1 MRKYFQIA
9 LTFLAGTGVALAQVS
24 IIPGDRFRSWTA
36 EDAAME
42 QFETYHVVTEA
53 DDEAGID
60 SLILDALLG
69 LGLEATI
76 GSAEEMPAET
86 QVKVTYESW
95 YQEKS
100 RVQGVTDLVIYIRD
114 PSTDVLIA
122 VAEMEKVH
130 ELPGPETIASA
141 VSYLVGRPIEIAELP
156 LPTAEL
162 TKAYKV
168 RSTDPEGSIPDFS
181 AKGEVS
187 VINAQPPLRW
197 PLIYPMRMI
206 AKKEYVDHQ
215 QLLDVA
221 IEALDEHLE
230 EAGATVLDEG
240 GEKTITLEVNDLANI
255 EIMQTYIN
263 FTVRTGDGYVK
274 GLQAY
279 GEHWNYR
286 KSVDAAVADIAVQ
299 VLSDP
304 HIIAYLEQ

>member
-1 MRKYFQIA
+1 
-9 LTFLAGTGVALAQVS
+9 
-24 IIPGDRFRSWTA
+24 
-36 EDAAME
+36 
-42 QFETYHVVTEA
+42 
-53 DDEAGID
+53 
-60 SLILDALLG
+60 
-69 LGLEATI
+69 
-76 GSAEEMPAET
+76 
-86 QVKVTYESW
+86 
-95 YQEKS
+95 
-100 RVQGVTDLVIYIRD
+100 
-114 PSTDVLIA
+114 
-122 VAEMEKVH
+122 
-130 ELPGPETIASA
+130 
-141 VSYLVGRPIEIAELP
+141 
-156 LPTAEL
+156 
-162 TKAYKV
+162 
-168 RSTDPEGSIPDFS
+168 
-181 AKGEVS
+181 